1 MRASHDSPRKLQ
13 LGTRW
18 SPPPAQERQGLGAGG
33 RGGPV
38 PLGCHESPVRAE
50 AQEQAPLT
58 EGASGVP
65 SP

>member
-1 MRASHDSPRKLQ
+1 MTPPGNFSWGQD
-13 LGTRW
+13 G
-18 SPPPAQERQGLGAGG
+18 SPPPTQERQGLGAGG

-38 PLGCHESPVRAE
+38 PLGCHESPVGAE
-50 AQEQAPLT
+50 AQERAPLT